1 MARRGGFTIGRGAVA
16 FQFSGEL
23 TRAVEEVI
31 RNYAPNVVSAV
42 ERKIDKI
49 VDRAEKLWPR
59 GDDKT
64 APRMVI
70 RLDGSVRYYAPRNK
84 NQPYHSAD
92 RFITGIRF
100 VGNDT
105 IEGYIDNDAVN
116 IRRQKYWFFIK
127 VLPGDPG
134 EFSPLQRY
142 IRKPL
147 KESAIKLAEEL
158 GDELRAMMRRA

>member
-42 ERKIDKI
+42 EREVDKI
-49 VDRAEKLWPR
+49 VNEAEKQWPR

-64 APRMVI
+64 APRAVT
-70 RLDGSVRYYAPRNK
+70 REDGSVRYYAPRNK
-84 NQPYHSAD
+84 NQPYHSQD
-92 RFITGIRF
+92 RFITGVRF

-116 IRRQKYWFFIK
+116 IRRQKYWFYIK
-127 VLPGDPG
+127 VLKGEPG

-147 KESAIKLAEEL
+147 KESSIKLAEEL